1 VTQWSTGR
9 PRRLDD
15 AFLSAGSSS
24 FTEFVSA
31 YRPEL
36 LPAGR
41 RLPSGASIEAPHG
54 TTIVSLLFDGGVV
67 MAGDRRATM
76 GNVIANR
83 DMEKVFAADDYSV
96 VGIAGTAGIAIELV
110 RLYQVELEHY
120 EKIEGAIM
128 SLEGKANRL
137 ASMIRGNLALAMQ
150 GLTVVPT
157 YAGFDLES
165 ATGRIY
171 SYDVTGGCYIEGGH
185 HSTGSGSVFARGAL
199 KKLWRPGLEEHQ
211 AVSVAVEALY
221 DAADDDSAT
230 GGPDL
235 GRQIWP
241 TVAVVDH
248 SGARFVAQDV
258 LEGHVQRIVA
268 ARRDNPGGAR

>member
-1 VTQWSTGR
+1 M
-9 PRRLDD
+9 
-15 AFLSAGSSS
+15 SAGSSS

-41 RLPSGASIEAPHG
+41 RLPSGASLEAPHG
-54 TTIVSLLFDGGVV
+54 TTIVALLYDGGVV

-83 DMEKVFAADDYSV
+83 DMEKVFAADDFSV

-137 ASMIRGNLALAMQ
+137 ASMIRGNLGLAMQ

-199 KKLWRPGLEEHQ
+199 KKLWRPGLEEQQ
-211 AVSVAVEALY
+211 AVSVAIEALY

-241 TVAVVDH
+241 TVALVDH
-248 SGARFVAQDV
+248 AGARFVAQDI
-258 LEGHVQRIVA
+258 LEGHVERVVV

>member
-1 VTQWSTGR
+1 VTNHASGR

-15 AFLSAGSSS
+15 AYLTAGSSS
-24 FTEFVSA
+24 FTEFVASF
-31 YRPEL
+31 RPEL
-36 LPAGR
+36 LPTGR
-41 RLPSGASIEAPHG
+41 RLPSGASLEAPHG
-54 TTIVSLLFDGGVV
+54 TTIVALLFEGGVV

-76 GNVIANR
+76 GNLIANR
-83 DMEKVFAADDYSV
+83 DMEKVFAADEYSV
-96 VGIAGTAGIAIELV
+96 VGIAGTAGVAIELV

-120 EKIEGAIM
+120 EKIEGAVM

-157 YAGFDLES
+157 YADYDLD
-165 ATGRIY
+165 AGTGRIF
-171 SYDVTGGCYIEGGH
+171 SYDVTGGCYQENGH

-199 KKLWRPGLEEHQ
+199 KKLWRPGLGESQ
-211 AVSVAVEALY
+211 AVAIALEALY

-248 SGARFVAQDV
+248 SGARFVARD
-258 LEGHVQRIVA
+258 LIEDHVQQVVA